1 MRRALTEQD
10 HAEVS
15 AAIASAEAG
24 TSGEIVTLVAPC
36 SDPYRDVAA
45 LYSAAAMLVVPAMLA
60 LLPQSLVD
68 WASGLV
74 LGWNPE
80 WERGALM
87 LAILLL
93 QLLAFGL
100 VRAILLH
107 RPLLVALTP
116 GGVKARRVRSRA
128 VAHFRAACEGRTAGR
143 TGILIYLSL
152 LERRAE
158 IVADRAIASKVSG
171 DLWGE
176 AMAAMVDEVSA
187 GRVGRGMALAVE
199 KVGAVLAE
207 HLPRSATD
215 TNELP
220 DRLIEL

>member
-1 MRRALTEQD
+1 MRPTLTDQD

-15 AAIASAEAG
+15 AAIAAAEAG
-24 TSGEIVTLVAPC
+24 TAGEIVTLVAPC
-36 SDPYRDVAA
+36 SDPYRDVAL
-45 LYSAAAMLVVPAMLA
+45 LYAAAAMLIVPVKLA
-60 LLPQSLVD
+60 LLPQGWID
-68 WASGLV
+68 WASGLA

-80 WERGALM
+80 WERGELM
-87 LAILLL
+87 LAILLF
-93 QLLAFGL
+93 QVIAFGL

-116 GGVKARRVRSRA
+116 RGVKARRVRARA
-128 VAHFRAACEGRTAGR
+128 IAHFRAACEGRTAGR

-158 IVADRAIASKVSG
+158 IVADQAIASRVSG
-171 DLWGE
+171 DVWGE
-176 AMAAMVDEVSA
+176 AMAALVDEVRA
-187 GRVGRGMALAVE
+187 GRVGLGMALAVE
-199 KVGAVLAE
+199 RVGRVLAE
-207 HLPRSATD
+207 HLPRAAAD